1 MSTAVYPGSFDPPT
15 SGHVDIVA
23 RASRIFDTLIVAIG
37 LNSAKSTLFSP
48 EERLEMLRDVSA
60 PYPNVIVETFTGL
73 LVEFAQKKQAD
84 ALVRGL
90 RAVSD
95 FENEFQMA
103 LTNRKLA
110 PDLETVFL
118 MTSAENMFVSS
129 SIVKEVAALGGDV
142 RGLVPA
148 QVELEL
154 RKAFKR

>member
-1 MSTAVYPGSFDPPT
+1 VSTAVYPGSFDPPT

>member
-1 MSTAVYPGSFDPPT
+1 
-15 SGHVDIVA
+15 
-23 RASRIFDTLIVAIG
+23 
-37 LNSAKSTLFSP
+37 
-48 EERLEMLRDVSA
+48 MLRDVSA

>member
-1 MSTAVYPGSFDPPT
+1 
-15 SGHVDIVA
+15 
-23 RASRIFDTLIVAIG
+23 
-37 LNSAKSTLFSP
+37 
-48 EERLEMLRDVSA
+48 MLREVSA

-73 LVEFAQKKQAD
+73 LVEFAHKKQAD

-148 QVELEL
+148 QVELKL
-154 RKAFKR
+154 IQAFKR

>member
-1 MSTAVYPGSFDPPT
+1 MSIAVYPGSFDPPT

-23 RASRIFDTLIVAIG
+23 RASRIFDTLIVAVG
-37 LNSAKSTLFSP
+37 LNSAKSTLFSS
-48 EERLEMLRDVSA
+48 EERLEMLREVSA

-73 LVEFAQKKQAD
+73 LVEFAHKKQAD

-148 QVELEL
+148 QVELKL
-154 RKAFKR
+154 IQAFKR